1 MAIKNVEV
9 SQDVGNARAVALL
22 HALRDPSFADHLA
35 PGESERLGGY
45 GGKYH
50 HELGQADAV
59 WMVNTMAALV
69 AVEPPG
75 TRTVLQDDGVNPAAV

>member
-59 WMVNTMAALV
+59 WMVNWWRWSRRARARCC
-69 AVEPPG
+69 
-75 TRTVLQDDGVNPAAV
+75 RTTG